1 MKKLSTVAVLI
12 SSLFATVAT
21 AEQITDKTFI
31 DESSYAVGVLMG
43 KQIEEI
49 VSSQKEEINYDTA
62 RILEGVQD
70 TLNGKLSLSDEQ
82 VGERLQNLSLKLS
95 EIQKAKAEKAGAE
108 AKAKGDA
115 YRAAYAKEKGVKT
128 TQSGILYKIEKQGEG
143 LAPKPE
149 DAVKV
154 HYTGKLIDGT
164 VFESSKERSDQ
175 PIAFRLNQLIPGWV
189 EGIQL
194 IKKGGKIQLVLP
206 PELAYGDQGQGEVP
220 ANSTLIFDIE
230 LFDVIPAEK

>member
-49 VSSQKEEINYDTA
+49 VSSQKEEISYDTA
-62 RILEGVQD
+62 RILAGVQD

-95 EIQKAKAEKAGAE
+95 ELQKAKAEKAAAE

-128 TQSGILYKIEKQGEG
+128 TPSGILYKIEKQGEG

-149 DAVKV
+149 DTVKV

-164 VFESSKERSDQ
+164 VFDSSNERGQ
-175 PIAFRLNQLIPGWV
+175 PIEFKLNQLIPGWV

-206 PELAYGDQGQGEVP
+206 PELAYGDQGAGEIP

-230 LFDVIPAEK
+230 LLDVTPAEK